1 MNMIYEQ
8 PPTEVDWENR
18 TILIVE
24 DVLPNFLFLQSA
36 LQKTHAKIAHA
47 HNGNEAVKMCLED
60 KNIDLVLMDLHLPG
74 MDGLAATREI
84 KKKRADVTVIAHTAF
99 VLSGERKKSFDAG
112 CDDYIAKPIRT
123 NELIFKIRSCLLKA
137 GKEA

>member
-1 MNMIYEQ
+1 MIYE
-8 PPTEVDWENR
+8 PLPVEVDWHNR

-24 DVLPNFLFLQSA
+24 DVMPNFVFLQSA
-36 LQKTHAKIAHA
+36 LQKTQAKIVHSP
-47 HNGNEAVKMCLED
+47 NGNDAVKKCLDD

-84 KKKRADVTVIAHTAF
+84 KNQRPDVTVIAHTAF
-99 VLSGERKKSFDAG
+99 VLSGERKKSQDAG
-112 CDDYIAKPIRT
+112 CDDYIAKPIRS
-123 NELIFKIRSCLLKA
+123 NELIFKIRNCLIKA

>member
-1 MNMIYEQ
+1 MTYE
-8 PPTEVDWENR
+8 PLPAEVDWHDR

-24 DVLPNFLFLQSA
+24 DVLPNFVFLQSA
-36 LQKTHAKIAHA
+36 LQKTQAKIVHSP
-47 HNGNEAVKMCLED
+47 NGNDAVKKCLED

-84 KKKRADVTVIAHTAF
+84 KRQRPDLIVIAHTAF
-99 VLSGERKKSFDAG
+99 VLSGERKKSQEAG
-112 CDDYIAKPIRT
+112 CDDYIAKPIRS
-123 NELIFKIRSCLLKA
+123 NELIFKIRNCYIKA